1 MLCDPRHVPGL
12 PWDAGTSK
20 GSGVRKNPPWE
31 SSCEFLCLTTR
42 CSFSRGKTRQHVIH
56 MRAGC
61 APGAILVMSTA
72 MVGMTEL
79 YIAVIS
85 QTTPTTPQTL
95 CSRNTT
101 NRCQPAQ
108 ETALGALEAPQHRRE
123 HLRVQRRRN
132 QSPETRLVV
141 ACLATWDMW
150 YWAR

>member
-1 MLCDPRHVPGL
+1 
-12 PWDAGTSK
+12 
-20 GSGVRKNPPWE
+20 
-31 SSCEFLCLTTR
+31 
-42 CSFSRGKTRQHVIH
+42 
-56 MRAGC
+56 
-61 APGAILVMSTA
+61 
-72 MVGMTEL
+72 MTEL

-141 ACLATWDMW
+141 ACLATWDMR
-150 YWAR
+150 YWVCCSSCFLFVFFVVFCFSCCCFFF